1 MFQSDASRSALKLDF
16 YPETFRTLG
25 RDSDPYRGNSLEFY
39 PDRLHLTT
47 ASNVSYTTYPNA
59 NDTTC
64 SNAIY
69 LTLSAQ
75 DPLNTETCFSY
86 QVRLRQNGS
95 LVFATEVPD
104 IFAPI

>member
-1 MFQSDASRSALKLDF
+1 MFQSNASRLALKLDF
-16 YPETFRTLG
+16 YPENIRTLG
-25 RDSDPYRGNSLEFY
+25 RDSDQYCGNSLEFY
-39 PDRLHLTT
+39 PARLHLTS

-75 DPLNTETCFSY
+75 DPLNTETCFFY
-86 QVRLRQNGS
+86 QARLRQNGRIS
-95 LVFATEVPD
+95 VCY
-104 IFAPI
+104 